1 MHTSALGPASLPA
14 ELRPRGVP
22 DPVRVRECAR
32 VLEQQPVA
40 LLRVD
45 RDVREERRERLPAP
59 ARAREEQRREARA
72 GLRGQRRRGEVREQ
86 RARRVGERVLRGEVV
101 ALCVH
106 VQRLGEERVAK
117 AWLLER
123 TASSVNATLSSNVS
137 PTAFFH
143 CAMNSLSGVGLS

>member
-1 MHTSALGPASLPA
+1 MLYAFHPRSLLYHYHRTAFLPLQYIVREPRHAHVRTSLPA

-22 DPVRVRECAR
+22 DPVRVRERAR

-101 ALCVH
+101 ALRAH
-106 VQRLGEERVAK
+106 VQRLGEERVA
-117 AWLLER
+117 E
-123 TASSVNATLSSNVS
+123 V
-137 PTAFFH
+137 
-143 CAMNSLSGVGLS
+143 